1 LCFYSLID
9 VSAPVLV
16 ISEID
21 LNTNITTTH
30 NFEFIISNFG
40 NQTEYIDVAFSSD
53 FTDSAG
59 RYKVYYRDYS
69 CKKKYIITLNLG

>member
-1 LCFYSLID
+1 MCFYSLID

-30 NFEFIISNFG
+30 NFECIISNFG
-40 NQTEYIDVAFSSD
+40 NQTEYIDVAFSGD

-59 RYKVYYRDYS
+59 GIKS
-69 CKKKYIITLNLG
+69 ITGTIHIRKNT